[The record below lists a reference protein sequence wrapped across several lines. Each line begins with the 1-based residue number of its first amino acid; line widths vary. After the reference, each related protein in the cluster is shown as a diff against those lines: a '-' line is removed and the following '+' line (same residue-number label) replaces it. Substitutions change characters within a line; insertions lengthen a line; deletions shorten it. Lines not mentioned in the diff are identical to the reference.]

1 MTFRAKIGK
10 GSRIP
15 NRGMYPDELGVV
27 IMPDTFVCVCV
38 CHMCSRAVHL
48 SLSLSLSHTKHK
60 RYFHL

>member
-38 CHMCSRAVHL
+38 SHVLTCSA